1 MFCMFGNNLTDV
13 GIWCSLDWITC
24 NGCCKFSRGEWSYI
38 DIYICIYI
46 IKFLY
51 HVYFHSYNCS
61 WSLVSISWSQHLCLK
76 TSSILKASIQ
86 NKTFF
91 SLKINVLKIQKL
103 LLYFLSYSSLHPHI
117 PFSYLHTTSSHLIMN
132 KRIMSN
138 HIGSFKGNVCCLY
151 NPTHNLASYIRTL
164 KESFD
169 LSFLLD
175 SAAETTLIALQYVTP
190 YSKPSFLI
198 AHKLGHSKPFT
209 IWLPPS
215 LPGLFLTTYTILLPT
230 THHYGNKSCLFLP
243 LCFCS
248 NLFFLEHSWDL
259 SNSSVN

>member
-1 MFCMFGNNLTDV
+1 
-13 GIWCSLDWITC
+13 
-24 NGCCKFSRGEWSYI
+24 
-38 DIYICIYI
+38 
-46 IKFLY
+46 
-51 HVYFHSYNCS
+51 
-61 WSLVSISWSQHLCLK
+61 
-76 TSSILKASIQ
+76 
-86 NKTFF
+86 
-91 SLKINVLKIQKL
+91 
-103 LLYFLSYSSLHPHI
+103 
-117 PFSYLHTTSSHLIMN
+117 
-132 KRIMSN
+132 MSN

-151 NPTHNLASYIRTL
+151 NPTHNLTSYIRTL

-175 SAAETTLIALQYVTP
+175 PAAETTLIALFYVTP
-190 YSKPSFLI
+190 CSKPSFLI
-198 AHKLGHSKPFT
+198 APKLGHSKPFT

-259 SNSSVN
+259 SNSSVNWFWNNFSRCRPNTTSFMNTFQIPPMGNTFSLLSILQLLFSDYLISKISNCNNQLC